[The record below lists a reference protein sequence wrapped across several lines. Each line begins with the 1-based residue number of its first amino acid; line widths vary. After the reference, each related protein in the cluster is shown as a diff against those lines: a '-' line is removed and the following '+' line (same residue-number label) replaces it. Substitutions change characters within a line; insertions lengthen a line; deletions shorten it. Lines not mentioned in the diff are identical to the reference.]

1 MKSSRRHFLRTVG
14 AAVTTSAL
22 PMTLPVLGAQALRD
36 PSSDLRPF
44 DKAASH
50 SPSTIQVGYAAI
62 AWGGD
67 DSQAITDLSSLGYP
81 GIQIRANAVKEFPD
95 PHTLKDLLD
104 QHQLKLAAF
113 SSGDVLIDPSQEAA
127 NQAMHE
133 ANAKYVSAVGGTF
146 LQVIGTFSHNN
157 MTFSDE
163 DYKRQAML
171 LTEVS
176 KRVSVYGVKTGLH
189 NHMGSIAQSPE
200 QLERIM
206 DASDPKYVKLLLD
219 TGHYKQG
226 GGDPAAAVKKYKDRL
241 ICLHLKDVKPS
252 SLSSGYEFTEL
263 GHGTVDF
270 PAVIAALHSIRFQGW
285 VIVELDGKRTGS
297 VPTAKESAAMNKEY
311 IEKTLGLH
319 V

>member
-1 MKSSRRHFLRTVG
+1 MKSSRRQFLRTVG

-22 PMTLPVLGAQALRD
+22 SGAVPLLGQALRNPSCSLD
-36 PSSDLRPF
+36 PF
-44 DKAASH
+44 YKTAAH
-50 SPSTIQVGYAAI
+50 SPSIQVAYAAI

-67 DSQAITDLSSLGYP
+67 DTQAITDISSLGYP
-81 GIQIRANAVKEFPD
+81 GIQIRANAVKEFAD
-95 PHTLKDLLD
+95 PHTLKDLLA
-104 QHQLKLAAF
+104 QHQLALAAF
-113 SSGDVLIDPSQEAA
+113 SSGDVLIDPAQEAA

-133 ANAKYVSAVGGTF
+133 ANAKYVSAVGGNF
-146 LQVIGTFSHNN
+146 LQVIGTFSHGDT
-157 MTFSDE
+157 TFSDD

-171 LTEVS
+171 LTEVG
-176 KRVSVYGVKTGLH
+176 KRVSAYGVKTGLH

-200 QLERIM
+200 QLEKIM
-206 DASDPKYVKLLLD
+206 DASDPKYVHLLLD

-226 GGDPAAAVKKYKDRL
+226 GGDPAEAVKKYKDRL

-252 SLSSGYEFTEL
+252 SSSSGYEFTEL

-270 PAVIAALHSIRFQGW
+270 PAVMASLRSIHFKGW
-285 VIVELDGKRTGS
+285 VIVELDGKRTGT
-297 VPTAKESAAMNKEY
+297 VPTAKESAAINKEY

>member
-1 MKSSRRHFLRTVG
+1 MRSTRRNFLRTVG
-14 AAVTTSAL
+14 AGVTMSAL
-22 PMTLPVLGAQALRD
+22 PVAVPAFARRPLCDLAMG
-36 PSSDLRPF
+36 LRPF
-44 DKAASH
+44 DKAAHGS
-50 SPSTIQVGYAAI
+50 SAIEVGYAAI
-62 AWGGD
+62 AWGGND
-67 DSQAITDLSSLGYP
+67 AEAIADLSSLGYP

-104 QHQLKLAAF
+104 QHRLKLAAF

-133 ANAKYVSAVGGTF
+133 ANAKYVVAAGGTF
-146 LQVIGTFSHNN
+146 LQLIGTFAHNN
-157 MTFSDE
+157 TVFSPE

-176 KRVSVYGVKTGLH
+176 KRVADYGVKTGFH

-226 GGDPAAAVKKYKDRL
+226 GGDPAAAVKKYADRL
-241 ICLHLKDVKPS
+241 ICLHFKDVKPS
-252 SLSSGYEFTEL
+252 SLSTGYEFTEL

-270 PAVIAALHSIRFQGW
+270 PAVMSALHAIHFHGW
-285 VIVELDGKRTGS
+285 AIVELDGKRSGAL
-297 VPTAKESAAMNKEY
+297 PTAKESAAMSKEY
-311 IEKTLGLH
+311 IEKTLGLS

>member
-1 MKSSRRHFLRTVG
+1 MRSTRRHFLRTVG
-14 AAVTTSAL
+14 AAVTLSAL
-22 PMTLPVLGAQALRD
+22 PVAVPTLESQYLRHL
-36 PSSDLRPF
+36 STGLRPF
-44 DKAASH
+44 DKAAH
-50 SPSTIQVGYAAI
+50 GSPRIDVGYAAI
-62 AWGGD
+62 AWGGSD
-67 DSQAITDLSSLGYP
+67 AEAITDVSSLGYP

-95 PHTLKDLLD
+95 PHTLKDLLG
-104 QHQLKLAAF
+104 QHHLQLAAF
-113 SSGDVLIDPSQEAA
+113 SSGDVLIDPSQETA

-133 ANAKYVSAVGGTF
+133 ANAKYVLAAGGTF
-146 LQVIGTFSHNN
+146 LQLIGTFSHNN
-157 MTFSDE
+157 TNFSAD

-176 KRVSVYGVKTGLH
+176 KRVSDYGVKTGFH

-226 GGDPAAAVKKYKDRL
+226 GGDPAAAVKKYADRL

-252 SLSSGYEFTEL
+252 PLSAGYEFTEL

-270 PAVIAALHSIRFQGW
+270 PAVISALHSIHFQGW
-285 VIVELDGKRTGS
+285 AIVELDGKRSAS
-297 VPTAKESAAMNKEY
+297 VPTVKESAAMNKEY
-311 IEKTLGLH
+311 IEKTMGLT

>member
-1 MKSSRRHFLRTVG
+1 MSFSRRHFLRTAG
-14 AAVTTSAL
+14 AAVTISAL
-22 PMTLPVLGAQALRD
+22 PGTLPALAGQPLRD
-36 PSSDLRPF
+36 LCTSLRSF
-44 DKAASH
+44 DKIASH
-50 SPSTIQVGYAAI
+50 GPSTIQVGYAAI
-62 AWGGD
+62 AWGGND
-67 DSQAITDLSSLGYP
+67 AEAIADLSSLGYP
-81 GIQIRANAVKEFPD
+81 GIQIRANAVKEFAD

-104 QHQLKLAAF
+104 QHRLKLAAF

-133 ANAKYVSAVGGTF
+133 ANAKYVHAAGGSL
-146 LQVIGTFSHNN
+146 LQLIGTFSHNN
-157 MTFSDE
+157 ATFSNE

-176 KRVSVYGVKTGLH
+176 KRVSAYGVRTGLH

-206 DASDPKYVKLLLD
+206 DGSDPEYVKLLLD

-226 GGDPAAAVKKYKDRL
+226 GGDPAAAVKKYADRL

-252 SLSSGYEFTEL
+252 PLSAGYEFTEL

-285 VIVELDGKRTGS
+285 VIVELDGKRSGS

-311 IEKTLGLH
+311 IEKTLDLH

>member
-1 MKSSRRHFLRTVG
+1 MKSSRRKFLRTVG
-14 AAVTTSAL
+14 AAVTTATLPGAL
-22 PMTLPVLGAQALRD
+22 PLLGQALRN
-36 PSSDLRPF
+36 PSSSLGSF
-44 DKAASH
+44 YKAASH
-50 SPSTIQVGYAAI
+50 GPSTIQVAYAAI
-62 AWGGD
+62 SWGGD
-67 DSQAITDLSSLGYP
+67 DSQAITDVSSLGYP
-81 GIQIRANAVKEFPD
+81 GIQIRANAVKEFSD
-95 PHTLKDLLD
+95 PQTLKDLLD

-113 SSGDVLIDPSQEAA
+113 SSGDVLIDPAQEAA

-133 ANAKYVSAVGGTF
+133 ANAKYVNSVGGKF
-146 LQVIGTFSHNN
+146 MQLIGTFSHDN
-157 MTFSDE
+157 MTFSND

-176 KRVSVYGVKTGLH
+176 KRVSAYGVKTGLH

-206 DASDPKYVKLLLD
+206 DTTDPKYVNLLLD

-252 SLSSGYEFTEL
+252 SSSSGYEFTEL

-285 VIVELDGKRTGS
+285 VIVELDGKRTGT
-297 VPTAKESAAMNKEY
+297 VPTAKESAAINKEY
-311 IEKTLGLH
+311 IEKTLGLQ